1 MPTAKPG
8 RTTKDSPKSEETRT
22 RILEAALHLF
32 REQGFD
38 RATMRDIAAQSGVAT
53 GAAYYYY
60 DSKDAI
66 VMDFYERSCAAM
78 QAEVE
83 AVLERAQGLEERLRL
98 SIAAKLEYFAPNR
111 GVLRALLRN
120 GADPQHPLSPFSAE
134 TKAIRDAD
142 IALFRRMLVDCG
154 VRIPR
159 DVDPHLPG
167 VLWFFQMGVILF
179 WVVDE
184 SAGQSRTARLLDVST
199 KSVVSLIRLSAL
211 PLMRPVRKTAI
222 ELVEIVKGG
231 QA

>member
-1 MPTAKPG
+1 MPEPKPAQ
-8 RTTKDSPKSEETRT
+8 KSEETRT
-22 RILEAALHLF
+22 RILDAALALF

-38 RATMRDIAAQSGVAT
+38 RATMRDIAAHAGVAT

-60 DSKDAI
+60 ASKEAI
-66 VMDFYERSCAAM
+66 VMDFYERSSGAM
-78 QAEVE
+78 QPQAE
-83 AVLERAQGLEERLRL
+83 AAFAQVTALQERLRL

-120 GADPQHPLSPFSAE
+120 GADPKHPLSPFSEE

-142 IALFRRMLVDCG
+142 IALFERMLVDCG

-159 DVDPHLPG
+159 DLQPHLPG

-184 SAGQSRTARLLDVST
+184 SEGQSRTARLLDVST
-199 KSVVSLIRLSAL
+199 KSVVSLIRLSSL

-231 QA
+231 AA